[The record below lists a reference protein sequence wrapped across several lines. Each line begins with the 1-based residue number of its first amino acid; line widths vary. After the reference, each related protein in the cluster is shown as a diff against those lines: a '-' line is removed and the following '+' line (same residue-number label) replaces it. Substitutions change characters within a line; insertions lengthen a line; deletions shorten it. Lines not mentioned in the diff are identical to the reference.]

1 MTDDGRSHDR
11 GGATGAGDAP
21 AAAGDAAAHPPAG
34 PPART
39 GPRPF
44 GWLFD
49 DPWLKLFALVLAI
62 VIWMLV
68 DLEIRADKRVDVLV
82 DLEGLPASVR
92 LVSIERPRVTL
103 HLSGSTGA
111 VDRAMGALDPAGRRI
126 TLNLEKTAFDGDEGV
141 IDRSDPAAFAYP
153 FSDAHLVER
162 VTPAVHLEWYRT
174 ESATFDVARPR
185 IVFPP
190 DRRDVEEV
198 PGGGSMDRAK
208 VTLVGPHDVIAD
220 LKARGGSLTP
230 DDVDAT
236 EWLAMNADFATAFGW
251 TSGFSAL
258 RAADPV
264 RRSERTLSIEPATIS
279 GRSKLRQTGSAHVE
293 LPLALLYPAGLDAS
307 AYAGFEVTI
316 AEELAFDKST
326 RRLGVDVRGDPTSI
340 AALKKGSEAWTLLVR
355 LPPPP
360 KDENAKTD
368 NLAAPV
374 ELIARRGPG
383 APAGASSLTLIG
395 RDSVFVTFE
404 RKKP

>member
-11 GGATGAGDAP
+11 GGATGANDAP
-21 AAAGDAAAHPPAG
+21 AASGDAAARPPAG
-34 PPART
+34 APART

-49 DPWLKLFALVLAI
+49 DPWLKLFALVLAV

-82 DLEGLPASVR
+82 ELEGLPASVR
-92 LVSIERPRVTL
+92 LVSSERQRVTL

-126 TLNLEKTAFDGDEGV
+126 TLQLEKTAFDGDQGV
-141 IDRSDPAAFAYP
+141 IDRSDPAAFTYP
-153 FSDAHLVER
+153 FSEAHLVER
-162 VTPAVHLEWYRT
+162 VTPGVHLEWYRT

-185 IVFPP
+185 IIFPP
-190 DRRDVEEV
+190 DRRDIEEV
-198 PGGGSMDRAK
+198 PGAGSMDRAK

-251 TSGFSAL
+251 TSGFSSL

-307 AYAGFEVTI
+307 AYAGFDVQV
-316 AEELAFDKST
+316 EEIAFDKST

-340 AALKKGSEAWTLLVR
+340 AALKKGSEVWTLLVR
-355 LPPPP
+355 LPAPP
-360 KDENAKTD
+360 KDETAKVD
-368 NLAAPV
+368 NVAAPL
-374 ELIARRGPG
+374 ELVAWRGTG
-383 APAGASSLTLIG
+383 APAGAASLTLIG
-395 RDSVFVTFE
+395 RASVFVTLE